1 MRLVPIVE
9 KITLAALLA
18 GIYISFLCATEN
30 GQQGMAAASEPVQA
44 WDR

>member
-1 MRLVPIVE
+1 LRLVPIVE

-30 GQQGMAAASEPVQA
+30 GRQGLAAASEPAQA
-44 WDR
+44 GDR